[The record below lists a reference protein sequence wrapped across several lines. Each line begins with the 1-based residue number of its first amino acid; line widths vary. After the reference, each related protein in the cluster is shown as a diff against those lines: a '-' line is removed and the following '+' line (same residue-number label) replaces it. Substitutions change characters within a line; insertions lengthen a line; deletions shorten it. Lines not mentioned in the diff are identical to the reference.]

1 MHNTYR
7 LGDSGPEVR
16 DVQRRL
22 ADLGYAVDD
31 SPGRFD
37 ESTADAVRAFQQERG
52 LFADGTVG
60 PDTWRA
66 LVEAAWKL
74 GDRVLYQTRPM
85 LRGDDVRELQER
97 LDRIGLEVGGADG
110 ILGPETRAAIVE
122 FQLMQGLKA
131 DGQAGSTTIAT
142 LSRVGRDHQSIAA
155 SEVLERHRMGRRRP
169 LRTLAGASIVLD
181 PGNSHEVPGYDNPD
195 GIAEHEVTWAIAS
208 RFHGRLAALGA
219 RPVLA
224 RGPTNSPTPSERAAL
239 ANREDADVVVSLQTN
254 GLDSRFAH
262 GVAGYYFGTGDTVS
276 VAGRTLSDGLVA
288 AVAAAAP
295 TLNCRS
301 HPSTATLLRE
311 SRAVTVAIELGFLT
325 HPHEGRRL
333 VEPVHQARLVEAMLS
348 GLRDWMLG
356 RPPSRIGPSPTD
368 PFRTDPSGTGLPD

>member
-1 MHNTYR
+1 MLTTYR
-7 LGDSGPEVR
+7 PGDSGPEVR

-22 ADLGYAVDD
+22 ADLGHAVDD

-37 ESTADAVRAFQQERG
+37 ESTAEAVRAFQQARG

-85 LRGDDVRELQER
+85 LRGDDVAELQER

-131 DGQAGSTTIAT
+131 DGQAGATTISA
-142 LSRVGRDHQSIAA
+142 LARVGRDHQSVAA
-155 SEVLERHRMGRRRP
+155 SEVLDRHRLGRRRA
-169 LRTLAGASIVLD
+169 LTSLAGASIVLD
-181 PGNSHEVPGYDNPD
+181 PGNSPDVPGYDSPD
-195 GIAEHEVTWAIAS
+195 GIAEHEVTWTIAS
-208 RFHGRLAALGA
+208 RLHGRLAALGA

-224 RGPTNSPTPSERAAL
+224 RGPTNSPSPSARAAL
-239 ANREDADVVVSLQTN
+239 ANREDADVVLSLHTN
-254 GLDSRFAH
+254 GLDSDRAR
-262 GVAGYYFGTGDTVS
+262 GVAAYYFGTTDTVS
-276 VAGRTLSDGLVA
+276 VAGRSLADRLVA
-288 AVAAAAP
+288 AIAAAAP

-311 SRAVTVAIELGFLT
+311 CHAVAVAVELGFLT
-325 HPHEGRRL
+325 HPQEGRLL
-333 VEPVHQARLVEAMLS
+333 VDATHQARLVDAVVDA
-348 GLRDWMLG
+348 LRSWMLG
-356 RPPSRIGPSPTD
+356 LPAD
-368 PFRTDPSGTGLPD
+368 GTEG